1 MRMYVHMFIVQ
12 TPLGAIYGSSKY
24 LSCPVSLG
32 QQSLHTLSFPEDE
45 SLRCPKPIKCWTHG
59 GQRWTQ
65 DTVELAERA
74 SAGLPLTPSYCICIA
89 DSYSICIAARC
100 SICNYS
106 TLYLWYLALPP
117 PLPEHNAVDL
127 AEVIP
132 CSVIRNIGSS
142 VSPIAPRGPRRP
154 PRFQCTTQVPDCG
167 PDQKYSCSENE
178 IREPVIRCYASLC
191 NCMSPLSNLLASW
204 SHLTISQLSPL
215 FTNREQGCWNWSHL
229 QHCAQSGIFPNKRDI
244 KQKDASNSMVEA

>member
-1 MRMYVHMFIVQ
+1 MVPQ
-12 TPLGAIYGSSKY
+12 NTSSV
-24 LSCPVSLG
+24 LSLWANSHCIHFKS
-32 QQSLHTLSFPEDE
+32 HTRSFPEDQ
-45 SLRCPKPIKCWTHG
+45 SLRFAKLIKCWTYG

-74 SAGLPLTPSYCICIA
+74 SAGLPLTPSYCICIADSYCICIA

-167 PDQKYSCSENE
+167 PDQKYSCTENE
-178 IREPVIRCYASLC
+178 IREPVNIRCYASLC

-215 FTNREQGCWNWSHL
+215 FTNREQVCWNWSHL
-229 QHCAQSGIFPNKRDI
+229 QHCAENGIFPDKRDN
-244 KQKDASNSMVEA
+244 KQTEAPNIMVEA